1 MGNNNG
7 YIKVKVSQID
17 AEKKRLGLT
26 AKKAKG
32 AEKALIVAA
41 IKRLDERRA
50 GYLDQIV
57 DEKPAPSTPPADD
70 ESDED

>member
-17 AEKKRLGLT
+17 AEKKRLGQA

-32 AEKALIVAA
+32 AEKEQIVAT
-41 IKRLDERRA
+41 IKRLNERRA

-57 DEKPAPSTPPADD
+57 VEKPAASAPPADD